1 MLEELSNSHILGE
14 DENDF
19 EVDIDELKKIL
30 GEEKKAK
37 KFLKQKRC
45 YIAS

>member
-1 MLEELSNSHILGE
+1 MLEELSNNHILGE

>member
-1 MLEELSNSHILGE
+1 MIELSNNQVFGQ
-14 DENDF
+14 DDDDF

>member
-1 MLEELSNSHILGE
+1 MIELSNNQVFGQ
-14 DENDF
+14 DDDDF
-19 EVDIDELKKIL
+19 EVDIDELKKII